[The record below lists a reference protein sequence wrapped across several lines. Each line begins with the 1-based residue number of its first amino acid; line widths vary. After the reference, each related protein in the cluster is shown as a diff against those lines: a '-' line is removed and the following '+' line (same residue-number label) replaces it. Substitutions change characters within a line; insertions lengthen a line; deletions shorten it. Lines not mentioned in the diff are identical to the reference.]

1 MGAEYINII
10 ILFSLVFIDI
20 YFCWN
25 SGFLVRRAASF
36 LPINRWMSSFR
47 LEREERT
54 PEDDQ
59 PLGGQPLYLA
69 AEITTDN
76 ISLSL
81 SLLVSSLKGDQS
93 FSWPTSR
100 NTPPQRSSC
109 NILLPCQLRRGQSV
123 VTPEPSQISRYLGRK
138 KVINIQPPIRL
149 SFITANLFKCQLL
162 GGQK

>member
-81 SLLVSSLKGDQS
+81 SLPLSKGTNRLAGQRAGTHHPSAVLVIFCCRVSCDVVSPLSLRSPLRFPDILDERKSSTYS
-93 FSWPTSR
+93 
-100 NTPPQRSSC
+100 PP
-109 NILLPCQLRRGQSV
+109 SV
-123 VTPEPSQISRYLGRK
+123 
-138 KVINIQPPIRL
+138 
-149 SFITANLFKCQLL
+149 
-162 GGQK
+162 

>member
-1 MGAEYINII
+1 M
-10 ILFSLVFIDI
+10 FSLVFIDI